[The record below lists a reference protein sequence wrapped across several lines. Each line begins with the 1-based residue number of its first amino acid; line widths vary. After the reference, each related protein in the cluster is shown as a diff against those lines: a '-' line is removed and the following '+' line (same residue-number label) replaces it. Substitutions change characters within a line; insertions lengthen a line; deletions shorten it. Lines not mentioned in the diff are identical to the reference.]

1 MPGRG
6 DDVDPDMSAAFGLTW
21 DYRCP
26 FARNM
31 AEHVITG
38 LQAGA
43 GWDVTWVPFS
53 LSQVHVAE
61 GELDVWDDPAKANT
75 LLAMDAAIVV
85 RDRYP
90 ERFLDV
96 HRALFAARHDH
107 GLDLRL
113 PEVVD
118 GVLADHG
125 VDPAAVATEIEAGW
139 PRAAFRKEHT
149 AAAEAHDVF
158 GVPTFII
165 GDAAVFV
172 RVMTR
177 PGQDGAAARRTV
189 DRVVEAISEWPEL
202 NELKHTSIAR

>member
-1 MPGRG
+1 MPDGG
-6 DDVDPDMSAAFGLTW
+6 DGVDPDMSAAFGLTW

-75 LLAMDAAIVV
+75 LHAMDAAIVV

-90 ERFLDV
+90 DRFLDV

-118 GVLADHG
+118 GVLVDHG

-139 PRAAFRKEHT
+139 PRATFRKEHT
-149 AAAEAHDVF
+149 AAAEAHAVW

-177 PGQDGAAARRTV
+177 PGQDATAACRTV
-189 DRVVEAISEWPEL
+189 DRVLDAVTGWPEL

>member
-1 MPGRG
+1 MAGGGGGVEPI
-6 DDVDPDMSAAFGLTW
+6 MSTAFGLTW

-31 AEHVITG
+31 AEHVITA
-38 LQAGA
+38 LEAGA
-43 GWDVTWVPFS
+43 DWDVAWVPFS
-53 LSQVHVAE
+53 LSQVHVGE

-75 LLAMDAAIVV
+75 LHAMDAAVVV
-85 RDRYP
+85 RDRFP
-90 ERFLDV
+90 RQFLGV
-96 HRALFAARHDH
+96 HRALFAARHDR

-118 GVLADHG
+118 GVLAEHG
-125 VDPAAVATEIEAGW
+125 VDPSAVAKEIEAGW

-149 AAAEAHDVF
+149 LAAEAHAVF
-158 GVPTFII
+158 GVPTFLI

-177 PGQDGAAARRTV
+177 PGDDDVTARRTV
-189 DRVVEAISEWPEL
+189 DRVLDAVTGWPEL